1 MAIQNNIAEGNSQ
14 YGIAFNNAYYRIVTA
29 AVSRQRGTDPK
40 FSVMIDLSAY
50 ATATPTDDT
59 REVDFKRYNASLTEV
74 EASSGDAFLDKCYSW
89 STFSFCNRSYS
100 VWRTYDDSIYLRR

>member
-1 MAIQNNIAEGNSQ
+1 MAIQHNIEQGASQ

-50 ATATPTDDT
+50 ATATPDDAT
-59 REVDFKRYNASLTEV
+59 REVDFKRYSANLTDIEAASGST
-74 EASSGDAFLDKCYSW
+74 FMDKCYSW
-89 STFSFCNRSYS
+89 VMAQDEMSGSTA
-100 VWRTYDDSIYLRR
+100 V